1 MDERKDAQMLAW
13 NPDRRSGGGRNHASQ
28 AGFARRAGAVIAG
41 SSCARWWAVVLVLA
55 VAGSAGCRSST
66 GLAAGGAGVSSTS
79 PQTLA
84 TAVSVLNREGEVA
97 RNVRVTK
104 LSLAGGA
111 LTDKLPIDL
120 GTIAPGEAVP
130 LYASFA
136 GKFAPEG
143 SYALNVE
150 GIYDENN
157 GSKPF
162 KFDLVLVVPKRGPGQ
177 GALRKVE
184 VASDKVSGAP
194 FPPQPPKFDEEEVNQ
209 TNWTVP
215 IGPPVNGVPTQTP
228 TGIQRGSGKASAS
241 TPQNAGPIVINA
253 NSPLGLSGAGPGPV
267 STVAEPSGA
276 TNGGSVIFA
285 TTNWTAAYSSDGGA
299 SFHQVNPT
307 AIFPADV
314 IGYCCD
320 QVVQYAPSIDRFIWF
335 LQGNGYRLAVARPAD
350 LVASGATAWTYWNL
364 DPTVFGQPAGTGFD
378 YPDLSIGDNYL
389 YMSWD
394 VGFPAC
400 PGCRSGFQVTRTSL
414 AGLAAGGTI
423 TLEFTDPP
431 DAPMAWG
438 SHLTQDTGN
447 EIFWAGHN
455 TTSNMRVFSLAEGSG
470 FYFWSDVSISS
481 WPSGALS
488 SITPDGVNWVA
499 GSGGFPGND
508 IIGSTRV
515 GNQLWFAWTA
525 AGNGQFRQPH
535 VEIAVLDRA
544 AGYSVLQRVQI
555 WNNAYGFAYP
565 ALATNACTHEVGLS
579 LEYGGPSD
587 FENHVVGLWGD
598 FVVYVMTGS
607 NVGTP
612 RFGDYVT
619 IRQQPRTPADRGN
632 LFNAFGYGLKAGAA
646 TPTDAHYVLFGRPG
660 DQCR

>member
-1 MDERKDAQMLAW
+1 MDRGDCCA
-13 NPDRRSGGGRNHASQ
+13 GGRHKHRSDA
-28 AGFARRAGAVIAG
+28 ARARIRAGSLTLA
-41 SSCARWWAVVLVLA
+41 LVFALS
-55 VAGSAGCRSST
+55 GPGCRSPS
-66 GLAAGGAGVSSTS
+66 GLAAGGAGVSLTS
-79 PQTLA
+79 PQMLA

-104 LSLAGGA
+104 LSLAGGV
-111 LTDKLPIDL
+111 LRDQLPIDL
-120 GTIAPGEAVP
+120 GTIAAGEAVP

-143 SYALNVE
+143 SYALSVE
-150 GIYDENN
+150 GIYDETN

-177 GALRKVE
+177 GVLGKVE
-184 VASDKVSGAP
+184 VDPAKVEGAP
-194 FPPQPPKFDEEEVNQ
+194 FPSQPPKFDEEEVNQ
-209 TNWTVP
+209 ANWTVP
-215 IGPPVNGVPTQTP
+215 IGPPVAGAPTQTP

-253 NSPLGLSGAGPGPV
+253 NSPLGLSSGGPGPV
-267 STVAEPSGA
+267 SSVAEPSGA
-276 TNGGSVIFA
+276 SNGGSVVFS
-285 TTNWTAAYSSDGGA
+285 TVNWAAAYSSDGGA
-299 SFHQVNPT
+299 TFTQVNPT
-307 AIFPADV
+307 TIFPADAV
-314 IGYCCD
+314 GYCCD

-335 LQGNGYRLAVARPAD
+335 LQGNGYRLAVARPSD

-364 DPTVFGQPAGTGFD
+364 TPTLFGQPAGTGFD
-378 YPDLSIGDNYL
+378 YPDLSIGDNFL

-394 VGFPAC
+394 AGFGC
-400 PGCRSGFQVTRTSL
+400 PSGCRAGFQVARTSL
-414 AGLAAGGTI
+414 AGLAAGGSITI
-423 TLEFTDPP
+423 EFTDPP

-438 SHLTQDTGN
+438 SHIMQDTGN

-455 TTSNMRVFSLAEGSG
+455 STSNMRVFSLAEGSG

-488 SITPDGVNWVA
+488 SITPDGRNWVA
-499 GSGGFPGND
+499 GSSGFPGNA

-544 AGYSVLQRVQI
+544 SGYGVLSRVQI
-555 WNNAYGFAYP
+555 WNDAYGFAYP

-607 NVGTP
+607 TVGTT

-619 IRQQPRTPADRGN
+619 IRQQPPTPMDRGN
-632 LFNAFGYGLKAGAA
+632 LFNAFGYGLVGGAA

-660 DQCR
+660 DQCH